1 MHWSRQGFAF
11 AAAVAFLLGAAP
23 QAHATTCNVSISNIS
38 PIPNVVYDPFEGVA
52 RTVNYVVSLTN
63 AGADECSVGIAIS
76 SPPPGSP
83 RTFKNGAA
91 TLRYLLE
98 WPGGAIFQNNI
109 AAPIGTVRL
118 LAGQTR
124 NVTLRVKVEAGL
136 IAPAAAYSDVLT
148 FRLYRSGAGPLT
160 QVGIDRTATAGAVV
174 EARAQVNIAGA
185 SGAFG
190 TPFAL
195 SEIAFGTL
203 TTGATK
209 GAIVQVRATS
219 PVAITVSSQNQGKL
233 KHKTLSADPGVPY
246 AMQLDG
252 DAVSLGGSSFS
263 LNRSPPITLDGINY
277 PMSLTIGDVAGRP
290 SGEYRDTLTINVA
303 PL

>member
-1 MHWSRQGFAF
+1 MSWSRHGLAIAIAAAF
-11 AAAVAFLLGAAP
+11 ATNAE
-23 QAHATTCNVSISNIS
+23 AHATACDVSISSIS
-38 PIPNVVYDPFEGVA
+38 PIPNVIYDPFEGQA
-52 RTVNYVVSLTN
+52 RTVNYVVGLTN
-63 AGADECSVGIAIS
+63 AGADECSVGIAIG
-76 SPPPGSP
+76 SPPPGAP
-83 RTFKNGAA
+83 RTFKNGAD
-91 TLRYLLE
+91 TIRYLLE
-98 WPGGAIFQNNI
+98 WPGGAVFQNNI
-109 AAPIGTVRL
+109 AAPVGTVRL
-118 LAGQTR
+118 YPGQTR
-124 NVTLRVKVEAGL
+124 NITLRVKVEAGL
-136 IAPAAAYSDVLT
+136 IAPAATYSDVLT
-148 FRLYRSGAGPLT
+148 FRLYRSGAGPLV
-160 QVGIDRTATAGAVV
+160 QVGTDRTATAGAVV

-219 PVAITVSSQNQGKL
+219 PVSIAVSSQNQGKL
-233 KHKTLSADPGVPY
+233 KHKTVTADPGVPY
-246 AMQLDG
+246 SMQLDG
-252 DAVSLGGSSFS
+252 TAVGLAGASFS

-290 SGEYRDTLTINVA
+290 SGEYQDTLTINVA